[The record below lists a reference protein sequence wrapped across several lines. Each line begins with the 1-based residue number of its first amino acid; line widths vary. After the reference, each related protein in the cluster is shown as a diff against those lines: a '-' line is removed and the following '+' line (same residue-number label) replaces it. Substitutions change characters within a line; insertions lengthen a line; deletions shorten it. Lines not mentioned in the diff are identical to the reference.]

1 MAYVSSGN
9 AMHRLIYFS
18 TFSPTFPTEREQQ
31 DQEIANIVRTSILNN
46 GKLGL
51 TGLLLAH
58 QNWFLQVL
66 EGSQDRLMACYG
78 VIASD
83 SRHVDPTL
91 MGVGP
96 IPKRNFY
103 NWDMCS
109 RRLSKANDAI
119 LETLDVKGP
128 FSPKMLKF
136 ENALKLLMAVREIQ
150 SRPDPMAA

>member
-1 MAYVSSGN
+1 MADASSGN
-9 AMHRLIYFS
+9 DLHRLIYFS
-18 TFSPTFPTEREQQ
+18 TFSPAFPVELEQQ
-31 DQEIANIVRTSILNN
+31 DQEIANIVRVSILNN

-66 EGSQDRLMACYG
+66 EGPEHRLMGCYG
-78 VIASD
+78 VIVFD
-83 SRHVDPTL
+83 SRHIDPTL

-103 NWDMCS
+103 NWNMCS

-119 LETLDVKGP
+119 LRTLDVEGP
-128 FSPKMLKF
+128 FSPKTLNF
-136 ENALKLLMAVREIQ
+136 EKALKLLMAVRTIQ
-150 SRPDPMAA
+150 SRPEPLAA